1 MDRLGNYFADGYLDV
16 DEFSERTEAAATAR
30 NASQLERLFADL
42 PSATDPAGSPSTAIS
57 PSASAAV
64 SDASASAAVSRTD
77 SDQELDRLLRK
88 GEKLKIFDGV
98 AFVIGI
104 ATLGLLIFTDLDY
117 VWAGFILAT
126 AIAIG
131 GRMVLDISDEEEDI
145 LEELS
150 ESESKRRAERLRLA
164 AEKRREIE
172 QRGEH

>member
-1 MDRLGNYFADGYLDV
+1 MDRLGNYFADGYLDI
-16 DEFSERTEAAATAR
+16 DEFSERTEAAAIAR

-42 PSATDPAGSPSTAIS
+42 PSGTDATSSLTNSTA
-57 PSASAAV
+57 PSV
-64 SDASASAAVSRTD
+64 SDASASTAVSRSD
-77 SDQELDRLLRK
+77 SEQELERLLRK

-98 AFVIGI
+98 AFAIGI

-117 VWAGFILAT
+117 VWAGFVLAT
-126 AIAIG
+126 AFAVG
-131 GRMVLDISDEEEDI
+131 GRMVLDISDEEENI